1 MELSVKSRPVD
12 LTTTWTRLHIP
23 TSTGQLNDV
32 SQRCITADGL
42 ADAEASQAPRTDHMF
57 STTVSIKGLQKFLT
71 SYQVGGAA
79 VACKLHAIVVSTE
92 LINQVSANDIV

>member
-23 TSTGQLNDV
+23 TSTGKLWPSDHQARVVKADNVADV
-32 SQRCITADGL
+32 D
-42 ADAEASQAPRTDHMF
+42 ASQAPRADHMF

-71 SYQVGGAA
+71 SHQVGGAA
-79 VACKLHAIVVSTE
+79 VACKLPDPRHGKES
-92 LINQVSANDIV
+92 